1 MLTIQN
7 SYFKISVTKIGAEL
21 CSLFSKSNNIEF
33 MWQANPT
40 IWGSHAP
47 VLFPIIGCLKNGEF
61 LFEGNSYS
69 VPKHG
74 FIRNNTTL
82 ESNILEE
89 NCIEFQSKY
98 TEESLKNYPFKY
110 EFSIRYILQENG
122 LKVEHTII
130 NHDTQNPMYFS
141 LGGHPGFNCPFFEN
155 ENYEDYYIEF
165 EVPETDETWL
175 VSKEGMIE
183 NESIPFLNNSKTLP
197 LRKDLFANDALIFK
211 NLKSNYVSLKSKNHT
226 LSLKVGISEF
236 ETLGL
241 WAKPNAPFVCIE
253 PWLGISDSIL
263 ATKDIS
269 EKEGILSLASLSEG
283 RHTYKIR
290 LLELV
295 NSL

>member
-1 MLTIQN
+1 
-7 SYFKISVTKIGAEL
+7 
-21 CSLFSKSNNIEF
+21 

-130 NHDTQNPMYFS
+130 NQDTQNPMYFS

-165 EVPETDETWL
+165 EVSETDKTWL
-175 VSKEGMIE
+175 VSKEGLIE

-197 LRKDLFANDALIFK
+197 LRKDLFAKDALIFK
-211 NLKSNYVSLKSKNHT
+211 TLKSNHVSLKSKNHGIALT
-226 LSLKVGISEF
+226 VDISEF

-253 PWLGISDSIL
+253 PWLGISDSVSTTQDF
-263 ATKDIS
+263 TK
-269 EKEGILSLASLSEG
+269 KEGIQ
-283 RHTYKIR
+283 R
-290 LLELV
+290 LGAGEKKV
-295 NSL
+295 ISFDINIED

>member
-7 SYFKISVTKIGAEL
+7 SFFKISVTKIGAEL
-21 CSLFSKSNNIEF
+21 CSLFSKSKNIEF
-33 MWQANPT
+33 MWQANPS

-61 LFEGNSYS
+61 LFEDNSYS

-74 FIRNNTTL
+74 FIRNNATL

-89 NCIEFQSKY
+89 NCIEFRSKY

-110 EFSIRYILQENG
+110 EFILRYILQEDG
-122 LKVEHTII
+122 VKVEHTII
-130 NHDTQNPMYFS
+130 NHDTQNPIYFS

-175 VSKEGMIE
+175 VSKAGLIE

-197 LRKDLFANDALIFK
+197 LHPEIFAKDALIFK
-211 NLKSNYVSLKSKNHT
+211 NLKSNTIALKSKNH
-226 LSLKVGISEF
+226 SIALKMDVSEF
-236 ETLGL
+236 EYLGV

-253 PWLGISDSIL
+253 PWLGISDSVSTNQDF
-263 ATKDIS
+263 TK
-269 EKEGILSLASLSEG
+269 KEGIQRLEG
-283 RHTYKIR
+283 GDTKVISFDIKM
-290 LLELV
+290 EC
-295 NSL
+295 